1 MPAAVWLRRMSR
13 PVVLLQ
19 LLPLCRNHRLPARPR
34 PQCDIR
40 RLARS
45 YAKIHPADSGTP
57 GWSGRGSGACFG
69 HGGPDSGSV
78 HMLLRAPSAQSESSS
93 RRAGGAGTS
102 VRFWLLACPVEV
114 GTRHGRPL
122 RRAAQQTGTKP
133 LPGASLILI
142 SGGGLTADSLP
153 MRALAGGAGNGA
165 GPNSRC
171 NRIVISYA
179 TVPLL
184 SPSVSR

>member
-122 RRAAQQTGTKP
+122 RRAAQQTGRKP
-133 LPGASLILI
+133 LSGASLTLI
-142 SGGGLTADSLP
+142 SGGRLTADSLP
-153 MRALAGGAGNGA
+153 MRALAGALETAQG
-165 GPNSRC
+165 
-171 NRIVISYA
+171 RIRDAIG
-179 TVPLL
+179 
-184 SPSVSR
+184 